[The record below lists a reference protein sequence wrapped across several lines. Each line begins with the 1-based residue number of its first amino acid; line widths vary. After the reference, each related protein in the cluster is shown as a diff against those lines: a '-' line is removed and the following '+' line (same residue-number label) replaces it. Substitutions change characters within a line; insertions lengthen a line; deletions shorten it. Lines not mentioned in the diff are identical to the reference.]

1 MHIKLGMKWHIESEL
16 ESLLNKVCER
26 PKVFSLAIH
35 QQILY
40 EKSCNKRMG
49 GKTQLAPISKS
60 RFQILNTAS
69 F

>member
-1 MHIKLGMKWHIESEL
+1 MQIKLGMKWHIESEL
-16 ESLLNKVCER
+16 EILLNKVCER

-40 EKSCNKRMG
+40 GKSYNKRMG
-49 GKTQLAPISKS
+49 AKTQLAPISKS

>member
-1 MHIKLGMKWHIESEL
+1 MQIKLGMKWQIESEL
-16 ESLLNKVCER
+16 EILLNTCER

-40 EKSCNKRMG
+40 EKSYNKRMG
-49 GKTQLAPISKS
+49 GKTQLPPISKS